1 MILPLKMV
9 IFHDFPIKHGSYVH
23 HRYGSFPM
31 AHHHH
36 QAVLVLLS
44 DCTPR
49 DPAALVLLNGPC
61 IGHTAEGAM
70 DYPLVMTNIA
80 IENGDL

>member
-1 MILPLKMV
+1 MTTV
-9 IFHDFPIKHGSYVH
+9 TAVFPWPQ
-23 HRYGSFPM
+23 HRK
-31 AHHHH
+31 
-36 QAVLVLLS
+36 AVLVLLS

-70 DYPLVMTNIA
+70 GFLPWDFMGCECHGNSMAPFGLDTMIFHVNFM
-80 IENGDL
+80 ECE